1 MAAPSSSEASRSD
14 SGQATQ
20 DRSRRSKNRRWA
32 ALLVVLL
39 MLAYALT
46 DVVDPF
52 GGEPY
57 IAIPH
62 GDHVHY
68 VPEDRNPEVP
78 LSSFPTS
85 KPRSGERV
93 TPTGQVVPV
102 EDN

>member
-1 MAAPSSSEASRSD
+1 MAAPFSPETSRSD
-14 SGQATQ
+14 TEHASDGRSG
-20 DRSRRSKNRRWA
+20 RSKKRRWI
-32 ALLVVLL
+32 ALAVVVL
-39 MLAYALT
+39 MFAYAMT
-46 DVVDPF
+46 DVIDPF

-68 VPEDRNPEVP
+68 VPEDRNPDVP

-85 KPRSGERV
+85 KPRSGERI
-93 TPTGQVVPV
+93 TPTGQIVPV

>member
-14 SGQATQ
+14 LAQAPRS
-20 DRSRRSKNRRWA
+20 RSRRSKNRRWA

>member
-1 MAAPSSSEASRSD
+1 MATPFSSKASRSD
-14 SGQATQ
+14 TAQAANG
-20 DRSRRSKNRRWA
+20 RSSRSKKRRWM
-32 ALLVVLL
+32 ALLAVLL
-39 MLAYALT
+39 MLAYAMT
-46 DVVDPF
+46 DVIDPF

-85 KPRSGERV
+85 EPRSNERI

-102 EDN
+102 EDP